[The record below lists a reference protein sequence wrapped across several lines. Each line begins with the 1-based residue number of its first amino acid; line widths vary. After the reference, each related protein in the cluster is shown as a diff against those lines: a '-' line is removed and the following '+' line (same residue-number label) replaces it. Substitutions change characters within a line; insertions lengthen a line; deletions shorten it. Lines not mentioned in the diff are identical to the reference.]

1 MKKKM
6 ALTTAALMGI
16 GTIIPA
22 ASVMAAAPVANGWG
36 MEYGIWYYY
45 NNSVKVKNGWA
56 RDSRGWC
63 FLSTIDGSWLR
74 EGWAQDSKGWCY
86 IRNGYWVGH
95 ATWARDTEG
104 WQYIGPDGYWVRS
117 VAAKNENPIEVA
129 TDAVV
134 KVESSR
140 LLSEYDIAKD
150 KVDELNSAI
159 PEKSDL
165 LSRLAYVKSRSKEL
179 DNTFDYSD
187 IDELILENN
196 NTVQSLRNT
205 REKLE
210 LGQDMLDETKEGL
223 ESTIKAIDVT
233 VPADVTVSDAAT
245 ADVKMLCDEINSIYA
260 GMRADKASK
269 IASLKAQ
276 VDSLDSQQED
286 YSISRNQLIVQTHM
300 AEDQLISAG
309 EKLITGYKSLEL
321 QETKIDENLD
331 ILERN
336 YDMMKLYKEQG
347 MITDLDL
354 RKAQLSLDTLK
365 YSGSTIKTQKSN
377 MIRQL
382 NLLIG
387 EPYDDTAEVI
397 FDTSL
402 VDELDLSDMDKYDDL
417 DEAMANNYNIDIK
430 RYAVELSQNAYD
442 SASGSSEDSAELDL
456 ENAKLAYQDTKRA
469 EELKFIQAYDAVTD
483 KRDALKLQ
491 QSTLAIEKT
500 NLDTAYLKYSLGM
513 ISEKAWKDAE
523 ATYKVQQ
530 AAAEISKMDL
540 FNAYRTY
547 QWMMEGL
554 SN

>member
-1 MKKKM
+1 M

-16 GTIIPA
+16 STIIPA

-45 NNSVKVKNGWA
+45 NNSVKVKSGWA
-56 RDSRGWC
+56 KDSKGWC

-74 EGWAQDSKGWCY
+74 EGWAKDSKGWCY
-86 IRNGYWVGH
+86 IRNGYWIDH

-104 WQYIGPDGYWVRS
+104 WQYIGPDGYWVQS

-134 KVESSR
+134 KAESSR
-140 LLSEYDIAKD
+140 LLTDYYAAKD
-150 KVDELNSAI
+150 KVDELNTAI

-210 LGQDMLDETKEGL
+210 LGQDMLEETRTGL
-223 ESTIKAIDVT
+223 ESAIKAIDVT
-233 VPADVTVSDAAT
+233 VPADVSVSDSAT
-245 ADVKMLCDEINSIYA
+245 DDVKILCAEINSIYET
-260 GMRADKASK
+260 MRTEKATN
-269 IASLKAQ
+269 IATLQKQ
-276 VDSLDSQQED
+276 VDNLDVQIEED
-286 YSISRNQLIVQTHM
+286 YPINRNQLIVQTHM

-309 EKLITGYKSLEL
+309 EKLIIGYKSLEL

-365 YSGSTIKTQKSN
+365 YSSSTIKTQKSN

-442 SASGSSEDSAELDL
+442 SASGSAEDSAELDL
-456 ENAKLAYQDTKRA
+456 ENVKLAYQDTKRA

-483 KRDALKLQ
+483 KRDALNLQ
-491 QSTLAIEKT
+491 KSTLAIEKT

-530 AAAEISKMDL
+530 AATEISRMDL
-540 FNAYRTY
+540 FTAYRTY
-547 QWMMEGL
+547 QWMMDGL